1 MKSDERKESKR
12 RKRLEK
18 NLGRVE
24 RKSERTKKAVMP
36 RFDKKEILKIKKDK
50 NERTEKVEKLR
61 KKLENK
67 QNKKYKKQIKEDR
80 VKVEEKYSEI
90 SRRKRLKFAMV
101 AVCLIF
107 SIFIGRI
114 AWIQFIDGDKLKEMA
129 YEQQSLERAVNPRR
143 GTIYD
148 ATGKTILAV
157 SSTVNTVT
165 VNPTNISSENKEK
178 VAEALSNIFE
188 LDYETVL
195 KKVNKKTSIET
206 IVRKV
211 EKEKADELRVWMA
224 ANNIETGI
232 NIDEDTKRYY
242 PYNSLASQ
250 VIGFCG
256 SDNQGLDGIE
266 AIYEEELQGEKGR
279 ITKVTDANGGEIENE
294 GENYTSAID
303 GNDLVLSIDATI
315 QGIAEKYLEEA
326 CIDNVCT
333 DGGNIIVM
341 NPKTG
346 DILAMAG
353 YPDYNLNEPY
363 ETTIEELQGSW
374 DSLSETEQIAE
385 MQKVWR
391 NKAVADTYEPGSTF
405 KLITASAALEEGI
418 TTTDKEGE
426 FCCTGGITV
435 AGVRISCW
443 RYYNPHGS
451 ESLRQ
456 ALMNSCNP
464 VFIGLG
470 QEIGVSKYY
479 DYLEK
484 FGLLKRTG
492 IDLPGEA
499 GSIFLAEDKV
509 GPVELATISF
519 GQRFEITPIQ
529 MITAVSTIANK
540 GTYVKPR
547 IVKQIIDSETG
558 EVTDV
563 PVEETEGVISQKT
576 AEDVLSMMGSVVAEG
591 TGKNAQVAGYSIG
604 GKTGTSEDGV
614 NTGKYVTSFIGV
626 APVSDP
632 EVVVLITLYNPTGEG
647 GHQGGGVAAP
657 IGSQVLGEVLPYL
670 EVQKDNVSEDDVKEE
685 VEVPNVIG
693 LTVSEAKK
701 ALEEAGLEISYEETE
716 EDVSDRTVTSQ
727 VPANG
732 IKIYEGTKVVVSYNS
747 Q

>member
-1 MKSDERKESKR
+1 M
-12 RKRLEK
+12 
-18 NLGRVE
+18 
-24 RKSERTKKAVMP
+24 KKANKKNSNIRKNKIET
-36 RFDKKEILKIKKDK
+36 RFDKKELQKFKKNKKEEKAEKIDKLK
-50 NERTEKVEKLR
+50 

-67 QNKKYKKQIKEDR
+67 QNKKFRKQIKQEN

-90 SRRKRLKFAMV
+90 SRRKRMKYWILVV
-101 AVCLIF
+101 AIVSCL
-107 SIFIGRI
+107 FIGRI
-114 AWIQFIDGDKLKEMA
+114 AWIQFVMGDELKEMA
-129 YEQQSLERAVNPRR
+129 LEQQSLDRAINPKR

-157 SSTVNTVT
+157 SSTVNTIT
-165 VNPTNISSENKEK
+165 VNPNNIAKENKEK

-195 KKVNKKTSIET
+195 KKVKRNTSIET
-206 IVRKV
+206 IVKKV
-211 EKEKADELRVWMA
+211 DKEKADELRLWMD
-224 ANNIETGI
+224 ANDINVGI
-232 NIDEDTKRYY
+232 NIDEDTKRNY
-242 PYNSLASQ
+242 PYNNLASQ

-256 SDNQGLDGIE
+256 ADNQGLDGIE
-266 AIYEEELQGEKGR
+266 AIYEEELKGSKGR
-279 ITKVTDANGGEIENE
+279 ITKVTDANGGEIKDE
-294 GENYTSAID
+294 GENYISATD

-315 QGIAEKYLEEA
+315 QGIAEKYLKEA
-326 CIDNVCT
+326 CIDNKCT

-353 YPDYNLNEPY
+353 YPNYNLNEPY
-363 ETTIEELQGSW
+363 ETTIEELKPIW
-374 DSLSETEQIAE
+374 DGLSETEQVKE

-426 FCCTGGITV
+426 FCCTGGITI

-470 QEIGVSKYY
+470 QKIGVSKYY

-499 GSIFLAEDKV
+499 GSIFLQENKV
-509 GPVELATISF
+509 GPIELATISF

-547 IVKQIIDSETG
+547 IVKQIINSETG
-558 EVTDV
+558 EVRNIESEKQT
-563 PVEETEGVISQKT
+563 GVISKET
-576 AEDVLSMMGSVVAEG
+576 AEGVLSMMGSVVAERNRKKC
-591 TGKNAQVAGYSIG
+591 TSKRIFYWRKNRY
-604 GKTGTSEDGV
+604 
-614 NTGKYVTSFIGV
+614 F
-626 APVSDP
+626 
-632 EVVVLITLYNPTGEG
+632 
-647 GHQGGGVAAP
+647 
-657 IGSQVLGEVLPYL
+657 
-670 EVQKDNVSEDDVKEE
+670 
-685 VEVPNVIG
+685 
-693 LTVSEAKK
+693 
-701 ALEEAGLEISYEETE
+701 
-716 EDVSDRTVTSQ
+716 
-727 VPANG
+727 
-732 IKIYEGTKVVVSYNS
+732 
-747 Q
+747 

>member
-1 MKSDERKESKR
+1 MQNIRKRKESKR
-12 RKRLEK
+12 KEQGK
-18 NLGRVE
+18 V
-24 RKSERTKKAVMP
+24 
-36 RFDKKEILKIKKDK
+36 RFDKEKLIKLKKEKK
-50 NERTEKVEKLR
+50 EKKEENVEKLR
-61 KKLENK
+61 KKLERK
-67 QNKKYKKQIKEDR
+67 QNKKFKKQMKKE
-80 VKVEEKYSEI
+80 KNKPEEKYSDI
-90 SRRKRLKFAMV
+90 SRRKRMKIWILVV
-101 AVCLIF
+101 ALIF
-107 SIFIGRI
+107 SLFIGRI
-114 AWIQFIDGDKLKEMA
+114 AWIQFVMGDELKQMA
-129 YEQQSLERAVNPRR
+129 YEQQSLDRTVNPRR

-157 SSTVNTVT
+157 SSTVNTIT
-165 VNPTNISSENKEK
+165 VNPNNISKENKEK
-178 VAEALSNIFE
+178 VARALSNIFE

-195 KKVNKKTSIET
+195 KKVKKNTSIET

-211 EKEKADELRVWMA
+211 EKEKADELRIWMEDNA
-224 ANNIETGI
+224 ITVGI

-279 ITKVTDANGGEIENE
+279 ITKVTDANGGEIEGE
-294 GENYTSAID
+294 GENYISAID
-303 GNDLVLSIDATI
+303 GDDLVLSIDATI
-315 QGIAEKYLEEA
+315 QGIAEKYLKEA

-346 DILAMAG
+346 DILAMVG
-353 YPDYNLNEPY
+353 YPNYNLNEPY
-363 ETTIEELQGSW
+363 ETTIEELKTTW
-374 DSLSETEQIAE
+374 DSLSESEQIAE

-426 FCCTGGITV
+426 FCCTGGITI

-499 GSIFLAEDKV
+499 GSIFLSEDKV

-558 EVTDV
+558 EVTDI
-563 PVEETEGVISQKT
+563 PVEETKGVISKET
-576 AEDVLSMMGSVVAEG
+576 AEGVLSMMESVVAEG
-591 TGKNAQVAGYSIG
+591 TGKNAQVKGYSIG

-614 NTGKYVTSFIGV
+614 NTGKYVTSFVGV
-626 APVSDP
+626 APISDP

-670 EVQKDNVSEDDVKEE
+670 EIQQDNLTEEDIKNE

-693 LTVSEAKK
+693 MTVSEAKK
-701 ALEEAGLEISYEETE
+701 KLEKLGLGISYEETE
-716 EDVSDRTVTSQ
+716 EDITDKIVTNQ
-727 VPANG
+727 VPVNG
-732 IKIYEGTKVVVSYNS
+732 IEIYEGTNVVIEYGEK
-747 Q
+747 

>member
-1 MKSDERKESKR
+1 MQNIRKRKESKR
-12 RKRLEK
+12 KEQGK
-18 NLGRVE
+18 V
-24 RKSERTKKAVMP
+24 
-36 RFDKKEILKIKKDK
+36 RFDKEKLIKLKKEKK
-50 NERTEKVEKLR
+50 EKKEENVEKLR
-61 KKLENK
+61 KKLERK
-67 QNKKYKKQIKEDR
+67 QNKKFKKQMKKE
-80 VKVEEKYSEI
+80 KNKPEEKYSDI
-90 SRRKRLKFAMV
+90 SRRKRMKIWILVV
-101 AVCLIF
+101 ALIF
-107 SIFIGRI
+107 SLFIGRI
-114 AWIQFIDGDKLKEMA
+114 AWIQFVMGDELKQMA
-129 YEQQSLERAVNPRR
+129 YEQQSLDRTVNPRR

-157 SSTVNTVT
+157 SSTVNTIT
-165 VNPTNISSENKEK
+165 VNPNNISKENKEK
-178 VAEALSNIFE
+178 VARALSNIFE

-195 KKVNKKTSIET
+195 KKVKKNTSIET

-211 EKEKADELRVWMA
+211 EKEKADELRIWMEDNA
-224 ANNIETGI
+224 ITVGI

-279 ITKVTDANGGEIENE
+279 ITKVTDANGGEIEGE
-294 GENYTSAID
+294 GENYISAID
-303 GNDLVLSIDATI
+303 GDDLVLSIDATI
-315 QGIAEKYLEEA
+315 QGIAEKYLKEA

-353 YPDYNLNEPY
+353 YPNYNLNEPY
-363 ETTIEELQGSW
+363 ETTIEELKTTW
-374 DSLSETEQIAE
+374 DSLSESEQIAE

-426 FCCTGGITV
+426 FCCTGGITI

-499 GSIFLAEDKV
+499 GSIFLSEDKV

-558 EVTDV
+558 EVTDI
-563 PVEETEGVISQKT
+563 PVEETKGVISKET
-576 AEDVLSMMGSVVAEG
+576 AEGVLSMMESVVAEG
-591 TGKNAQVAGYSIG
+591 TGKNAQVKGYSIG

-614 NTGKYVTSFIGV
+614 NTGKYVTSFVGV
-626 APVSDP
+626 APISDP

-670 EVQKDNVSEDDVKEE
+670 EIQQDNLTEEDIKNE

-693 LTVSEAKK
+693 MTVSEAKK
-701 ALEEAGLEISYEETE
+701 ELEKLGLGISYEETE
-716 EDVSDRTVTSQ
+716 EDITDKIVTNQ
-727 VPANG
+727 VPVNG
-732 IKIYEGTKVVVSYNS
+732 IEIYEGTNVVIEYGEK
-747 Q
+747 